1 MAREHDEFFW
11 ISAINK
17 ATVAVEGRNGLFDEA
32 LLRLAA
38 KGIDAVEKA
47 GDQDPAKR
55 PTSYIAYEPLLIAAN
70 ESGSYGDPRRPLE
83 PGHSFH
89 HTHGDH
95 ARPRNDLRRSL

>member
-47 GDQDPAKR
+47 GDQVIARSRMIAMRVVERMSWLERPAWIAV
-55 PTSYIAYEPLLIAAN
+55 TSGFVAAMR
-70 ESGSYGDPRRPLE
+70 SGSY
-83 PGHSFH
+83 
-89 HTHGDH
+89 
-95 ARPRNDLRRSL
+95 AM

>member
-47 GDQDPAKR
+47 GD
-55 PTSYIAYEPLLIAAN
+55 LL
-70 ESGSYGDPRRPLE
+70 
-83 PGHSFH
+83 HCV
-89 HTHGDH
+89 
-95 ARPRNDLRRSL
+95 